1 MDYFLKIFELLTN
14 FTAAKSSTMS
24 KQVVTT
30 LRKIIAFVI
39 IALGSM
45 ALFCV
50 GVTMAV
56 SELASQI
63 DNNQSVDW
71 NGKLTSGVILAVI
84 TLGTFL
90 YFLSQKAWLKAASLR
105 EEEKKSGPSPMEEA
119 LSILIK
125 DIVVERQMKREQEI
139 QNPPTI

>member
-14 FTAAKSSTMS
+14 FTAAKSQTMS

-30 LRKIIAFVI
+30 VRKIIGFVI

-56 SELASQI
+56 SELASQL
-63 DNNQSVDW
+63 DQSQGVIW
-71 NGKLTSGVILAVI
+71 NGKLSSGTILA
-84 TLGTFL
+84 TLSLATFL
-90 YFLSQKAWLKAASLR
+90 YFLSQKAWLKAASLKQ
-105 EEEKKSGPSPMEEA
+105 EEQGSGPSPMEEA
-119 LSILIK
+119 LSLLIK
-125 DIVVERQMKREQEI
+125 DIVVERQMKRQD
-139 QNPPTI
+139 PPVP